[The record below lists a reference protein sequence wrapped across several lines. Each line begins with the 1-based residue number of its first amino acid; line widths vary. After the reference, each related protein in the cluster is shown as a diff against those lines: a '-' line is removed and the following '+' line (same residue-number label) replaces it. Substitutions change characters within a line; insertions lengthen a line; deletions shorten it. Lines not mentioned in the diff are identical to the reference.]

1 MLGGFLFLAVAL
13 PVGVKFAHRNLRAEA
28 EAAAR
33 GSLEPLRIEDLR
45 TGHVGFLDPLELE
58 CLAWAT
64 KDELAPLLDPAAT
77 RWKSVTGDD
86 LELPGDAPAN

>member
-1 MLGGFLFLAVAL
+1 VSAVNKSAKVVLAGEYAQVAVSVDNAGNG
-13 PVGVKFAHRNLRAEA
+13 PR
-28 EAAAR
+28 
-33 GSLEPLRIEDLR
+33 LRIEDLR

-58 CLAWAT
+58 CLAWTT

-86 LELPGDAPAN
+86 LELRGDAPAN